1 MSFAIEVPGEAS
13 PLTMQEL
20 CKALEAATSM
30 DNSQRQAA
38 GQQLSTWE
46 TQHGYFP
53 SLQVWNTTKSLPGPS
68 SPSASLFNMANQAAP
83 HRASS
88 STSRSRERSASWP

>member
-38 GQQLSTWE
+38 GKQLSTWE
-46 TQHGYFP
+46 TQQGYFP
-53 SLQVWNTTKSLPGPS
+53 SLQVCNPASCWPEPLCSVFQYAL
-68 SPSASLFNMANQAAP
+68 SAGKRP
-83 HRASS
+83 DD
-88 STSRSRERSASWP
+88 

>member
-53 SLQVWNTTKSLPGPS
+53 SLQVCNTMTSLSGPS
-68 SPSASLFNMANQAAP
+68 SPSASLQND
-83 HRASS
+83 
-88 STSRSRERSASWP
+88 

>member
-38 GQQLSTWE
+38 GKQLSTWE
-46 TQHGYFP
+46 TQQGYFP
-53 SLQVWNTTKSLPGPS
+53 SLQVCL
-68 SPSASLFNMANQAAP
+68 SASCLPESLCFLFQ
-83 HRASS
+83 HRAFCQ
-88 STSRSRERSASWP
+88 

>member
-38 GQQLSTWE
+38 GKQLSTWE
-46 TQHGYFP
+46 TQRGYFP
-53 SLQVWNTTKSLPGPS
+53 SLQVCYTMTFLFGSGCPPES
-68 SPSASLFNMANQAAP
+68 VFNMANQATP

-88 STSRSRERSASWP
+88 STSPSRERSASWP

>member
-38 GQQLSTWE
+38 GKQLSTWE
-46 TQHGYFP
+46 TQQGYFP
-53 SLQVWNTTKSLPGPS
+53 SLQV
-68 SPSASLFNMANQAAP
+68 
-83 HRASS
+83 
-88 STSRSRERSASWP
+88 

>member
-1 MSFAIEVPGEAS
+1 MTRNFQPKASPGAGEMSFAIEVPGEAS

-38 GQQLSTWE
+38 GKQLSTWE
-46 TQHGYFP
+46 TQQGYFP
-53 SLQVWNTTKSLPGPS
+53 SLQVRTSVSCWLGSRFDLK
-68 SPSASLFNMANQAAP
+68 FRDAN
-83 HRASS
+83 SFTLGS
-88 STSRSRERSASWP
+88 